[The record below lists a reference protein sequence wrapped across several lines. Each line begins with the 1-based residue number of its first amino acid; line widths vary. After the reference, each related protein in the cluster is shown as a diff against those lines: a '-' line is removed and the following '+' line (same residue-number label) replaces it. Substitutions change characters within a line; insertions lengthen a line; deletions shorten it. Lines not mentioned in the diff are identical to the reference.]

1 MCDEQSLM
9 FILFSKMFE
18 QTIWQEDV
26 GIMKDIGFDAY
37 RFSISWSR
45 ILPGEDLL
53 GIFNFIFIF
62 ILNVV
67 ASSFGFT

>member
-1 MCDEQSLM
+1 
-9 FILFSKMFE
+9 MFE